1 MPKTYFW
8 ISPETVDSR
17 TLPLDTA
24 QTGPF
29 RQAMPDIRQIG
40 L

>member
-8 ISPETVDSR
+8 IPRDTVDSR
-17 TLPLDTA
+17 TPAQDAAQMAPLKR
-24 QTGPF
+24 G
-29 RQAMPDIRQIG
+29 MPDIRQIG